1 MQKQHKTHKLF
12 LLALATLGLLGG
24 ISRYVAGNG
33 SAGGG
38 SYDRTL
44 EHGKNLAMNM
54 CGPCHYNES
63 SGRFSGREMKD
74 IPGFLGK
81 IYASN
86 LTHSARFGVA
96 DQYSDMQLI
105 NLLKTGTAKDGRY
118 IPWMLRPNL
127 ADTDMSALL
136 TYLRSNDSALIAV
149 DKAAGVTKP
158 TRAGKAAI
166 KLSGKPLPFKR
177 GVKPPPESDSI
188 AYGRYLVDNLACYH
202 CHSKNIA
209 GLDYLEP
216 EKSKG
221 YLHGG
226 MKMKTA
232 DGKKVVAPGITAAKK
247 SGAGNLSLQ
256 QFRKAVQKG
265 ILPGSRILKPPM
277 PRYKHLTD
285 KQANAIY
292 AYLHSL
298 PQEKTVTKRKK
309 KISAP
314 GVSPRYAGAGTGR

>member
-1 MQKQHKTHKLF
+1 MMQKQHKTNKLF
-12 LLALATLGLLGG
+12 LLALASLGLLGG
-24 ISRYVAGNG
+24 ISRYVAGND
-33 SAGGG
+33 SAYTG
-38 SYDRTL
+38 SYDRTP

-54 CGPCHYNES
+54 CGPCHYDAS
-63 SGRFSGREMKD
+63 AGRFSGKEMKD

-136 TYLRSNDSALIAV
+136 AYLRSNDSALIAV
-149 DKAAGVTKP
+149 DKSAGVTKP

-177 GVKPPPESDSI
+177 GIKPPPQNDSI

-202 CHSKNIA
+202 CHSKNITA
-209 GLDYLEP
+209 LDYLEP
-216 EKSKG
+216 EKTKG

-232 DGKKVVAPGITAAKK
+232 DGKKVTAPNITANTK
-247 SGAGNLSLQ
+247 AGIGWLSRQ
-256 QFRKAVQKG
+256 QFRKAVQQG
-265 ILPGSRILKPPM
+265 IMPGGKILKEPM
-277 PRYKHLTD
+277 PRYKHLSD
-285 KQANAIY
+285 KQTDAIY
-292 AYLHSL
+292 AYLFSL
-298 PQEKTVTKRKK
+298 PQEKTKSKK
-309 KISAP
+309 KISAQ
-314 GVSPRYAGAGTGR
+314 GVSHQYAGAGTGR